1 LTFQWEPFHAISRE
15 ILPLWKRH
23 WCEVAMDR
31 DTVSLDPDWD
41 FYHETSLRGI
51 LHILT
56 ARINT
61 YEEIPA
67 SPLVGYVFNLVG
79 PHNHYA
85 TTCFG
90 ITEMFWLDP
99 AFRRG
104 WLPVRFMQ
112 ENLDG
117 LKERGVQIA
126 TINFKLGFQDGRV
139 GKLLARL
146 GYEPA
151 DIVMRKRL

>member
-1 LTFQWEPFHAISRE
+1 
-15 ILPLWKRH
+15 
-23 WCEVAMDR
+23 
-31 DTVSLDPDWD
+31 
-41 FYHETSLRGI
+41 
-51 LHILT
+51 
-56 ARINT
+56 
-61 YEEIPA
+61 
-67 SPLVGYVFNLVG
+67 
-79 PHNHYA
+79 
-85 TTCFG
+85 
-90 ITEMFWLDP
+90 
-99 AFRRG
+99 
-104 WLPVRFMQ
+104 MQ